1 MSQDLGAIGH
11 ADLEVSMHLSMPQ
24 SFGLYAGALMESGGF
39 SGWTAQSMS
48 RKELWFQ
55 RLMNQTQRLGYWWS
69 RRLEWTAAG
78 HAAQWP

>member
-1 MSQDLGAIGH
+1 
-11 ADLEVSMHLSMPQ
+11 MPQ

-55 RLMNQTQRLGYWWS
+55 RLMNQTQRLGKGS
-69 RRLEWTAAG
+69 REWTVQDV
-78 HAAQWP
+78 HFQDMPCSLCLCQYRLLLT